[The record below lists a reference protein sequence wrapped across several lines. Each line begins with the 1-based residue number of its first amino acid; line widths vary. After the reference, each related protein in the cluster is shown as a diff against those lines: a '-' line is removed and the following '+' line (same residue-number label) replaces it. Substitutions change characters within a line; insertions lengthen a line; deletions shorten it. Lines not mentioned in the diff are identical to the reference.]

1 MSWNSELV
9 WTFLIL
15 FWWQNV
21 FNRIESWIKWRCLF
35 WLQEEDVCWKILISS
50 NSGKIFVPDPKECH
64 DMIKYLTKR
73 RGKKMTD
80 YASEKIHVSF
90 GVFRWKYRWR
100 HQGPPGVNFINIL
113 QAAFAP
119 VDPKSVKRYWQL
131 DWIIMLLGATGVK
144 AVGKYVDEIDYR
156 CQFHHHFMSSFFYFY
171 VALYVATVWLRKLWQ
186 K

>member
-64 DMIKYLTKR
+64 DMIKYLTKG

-90 GVFRWKYRWR
+90 VF
-100 HQGPPGVNFINIL
+100 L
-113 QAAFAP
+113 
-119 VDPKSVKRYWQL
+119 VKIQMTSSRS
-131 DWIIMLLGATGVK
+131 T
-144 AVGKYVDEIDYR
+144 R
-156 CQFHHHFMSSFFYFY
+156 CQFHHHFMSSFSKQVIFVSIKFE
-171 VALYVATVWLRKLWQ
+171 AGRTR
-186 K
+186 